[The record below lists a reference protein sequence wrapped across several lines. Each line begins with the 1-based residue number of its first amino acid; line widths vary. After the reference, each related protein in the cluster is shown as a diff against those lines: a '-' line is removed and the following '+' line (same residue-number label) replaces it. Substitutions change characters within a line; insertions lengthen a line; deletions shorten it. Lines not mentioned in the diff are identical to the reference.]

1 MTLGRIPL
9 IPAIDHARHHA
20 PAGRGR
26 EAQDKLERMAA
37 VLAEVAEEKA
47 ELEESVLVLGRKVAT
62 LEGGTLNAP
71 LSFIAGA

>member
-1 MTLGRIPL
+1 
-9 IPAIDHARHHA
+9 
-20 PAGRGR
+20 
-26 EAQDKLERMAA
+26 MAA

-71 LSFIAGA
+71 PPLSFIAGAMVVVAWWLSFCFS